1 MDITEDYLKRVE
13 AAAKEYDAE
22 KDIEKRHEL
31 GRQFDDLTSPLSDGQ
46 IKQVV
51 NRLNRI

>member
-1 MDITEDYLKRVE
+1 MNITEDYLKRVE
-13 AAAKEYDAE
+13 AAAKAYDAE
-22 KDIEKRHEL
+22 KNMEKKHEL
-31 GRQFDDLTSPLSDGQ
+31 GRQFDELTSTLSDGQ